1 MSRRDFTLRM
11 AGLSSGSQ
19 FSIQSIEETGETWL
33 KTNFPEIWEISFV
46 GQMNQGI
53 PMPRHTVDCKLPDTR
68 KKETYR
74 DSLFDWI
81 YPDNNFLKLEEIGVS
96 MDEVVRGVF
105 LDIDH
110 EFQGR
115 PDHSKIISMGT
126 GLKTQ
131 IMN

>member
-1 MSRRDFTLRM
+1 
-11 AGLSSGSQ
+11 
-19 FSIQSIEETGETWL
+19 
-33 KTNFPEIWEISFV
+33 
-46 GQMNQGI
+46 
-53 PMPRHTVDCKLPDTR
+53 MPRHTVDCKLPDTR